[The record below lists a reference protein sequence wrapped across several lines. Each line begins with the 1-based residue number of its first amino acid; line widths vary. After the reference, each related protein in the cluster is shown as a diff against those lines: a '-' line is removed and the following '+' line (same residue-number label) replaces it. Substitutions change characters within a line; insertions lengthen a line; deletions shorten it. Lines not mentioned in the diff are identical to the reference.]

1 MYLYLQLRR
10 SLNLSIMKRY
20 PFISKLAYP
29 PNLWIISGISHLKIN
44 AKMID
49 IVDVASL
56 AE

>member
-1 MYLYLQLRR
+1 
-10 SLNLSIMKRY
+10 MKRY